1 MQNVAGIADV
11 QRVRHY
17 PVPEFVDAVL
27 AELRVQ
33 GYPVARFDH
42 AGFLVRLDG
51 ERWVLLDRVY
61 NELQQLSGPERHEH
75 LRARLSAGMRP
86 PPGDWAEAQPM
97 LRSVLRPA
105 SYAGALTA
113 ADNRPWIRALWPFV
127 HELAVLDTGDARS
140 VVTQRETAMWGIG
153 GERMFAAARGNI
165 AAHYPPQRQQ
175 QRVGHLLGDGSSYCD
190 SAVLVPGWLSAFAG
204 DDGQHPLAF
213 FPGDEV
219 LLVCT
224 DDPEVA
230 PEFFRTAE
238 RLYRDAAAPISPQA
252 YTIAGGTI
260 VPLDAAGPSP
270 LRPLAVR
277 ARSVLAEAEYLAQ
290 TERLQMFYAE
300 QMADVQAGSVQLI
313 ETARGACTMTVWGD
327 GLAWVLPQADY
338 VAFVSADRTDNFTV
352 PFPVVADVV
361 GFVPEPDLLPL
372 RYAVT
377 GWPPADIVET
387 LRGHCVQLP
396 GM

>member
-1 MQNVAGIADV
+1 MMGHGITMQDVAGIADV

-105 SYAGALTA
+105 SYAGAVTA

-153 GERMFAAARGNI
+153 GERMFAVARGNI
-165 AAHYPPQRQQ
+165 AARYPPQRNNSGWVTCSATGTVTAI
-175 QRVGHLLGDGSSYCD
+175 RPRLCRDGSVRSP
-190 SAVLVPGWLSAFAG
+190 AT
-204 DDGQHPLAF
+204 
-213 FPGDEV
+213 
-219 LLVCT
+219 T
-224 DDPEVA
+224 DRVRWSSSRATKCCWCA
-230 PEFFRTAE
+230 PTTPRWRRSSSRTAE
-238 RLYRDAAAPISPQA
+238 RLYRDAAVPISPQA
-252 YTIAGGTI
+252 YTIAGDTI

-270 LRPLAVR
+270 LRSLAVR
-277 ARSVLAEAEYLAQ
+277 ARSVLADGEYLAQ
-290 TERLQMFYAE
+290 TERLQMFYRR
-300 QMADVQAGSVQLI
+300 ADGRRAGRVGPAHRDRAGSLHDDGVGRW
-313 ETARGACTMTVWGD
+313 TGVGATRGR
-327 GLAWVLPQADY
+327 L
-338 VAFVSADRTDNFTV
+338 R
-352 PFPVVADVV
+352 DVR
-361 GFVPEPDLLPL
+361 LS
-372 RYAVT
+372 
-377 GWPPADIVET
+377 
-387 LRGHCVQLP
+387 
-396 GM
+396 